1 MKTNKL
7 EINDLH
13 TVKTEEEMEFYPG
26 HQKDLVQ
33 LKEEPLDVIND
44 DIPKDPLAI
53 EETNLVKSE
62 NFKVEND
69 KESEISLNN
78 EVSTPFNFNMKT
90 NELQINDK
98 HLHTVNTE
106 EQIRFDPGHVTIDE
120 EIIKGSTKKNYICN
134 FCQKSFNFKS
144 GLKRHLI
151 IHSKEKNYV
160 CSCLKSFNLSSALKV
175 HLNIHTK
182 EKNYICDF
190 CQKSFNFRSGLIRHL
205 IIDSD
210 DKNYVCNFC
219 QKSFKQSYDLK
230 MHLNIHTKEKNYV
243 CNFCQKIFNCYS
255 NLKVHINLH
264 TKEKNYICNICQK
277 SYFQKSALKLHLI
290 THTKEKNYN

>member
-1 MKTNKL
+1 MNLSDKVSPQLNLNMKTKEL

-13 TVKTEEEMEFYPG
+13 IVKTEEEMEFYPG

-62 NFKVEND
+62 NLKVEND
-69 KESEISLNN
+69 EESEISLNN

-120 EIIKGSTKKNYICN
+120 EIIKGSTKKNY
-134 FCQKSFNFKS
+134 
-144 GLKRHLI
+144 
-151 IHSKEKNYV
+151 
-160 CSCLKSFNLSSALKV
+160 
-175 HLNIHTK
+175 
-182 EKNYICDF
+182 
-190 CQKSFNFRSGLIRHL
+190 
-205 IIDSD
+205 
-210 DKNYVCNFC
+210 
-219 QKSFKQSYDLK
+219 
-230 MHLNIHTKEKNYV
+230 V

-290 THTKEKNYN
+290 THTKRKIIIVIFVISHFIKVLL